1 MQFEPDDFK
10 RLAFEVRRFL
20 SKADAMTR
28 LATSPVLY
36 LELPDVGTMR
46 ALHMEI
52 VRAMTPDQFA
62 LTNPMRS
69 AFSYLDD
76 HTIKY
81 EPFAG
86 VTIVLSC
93 KQRFAVQMRGSV
105 AYRDIAFVDP
115 PPLPTMPPKGT
126 PE

>member
-20 SKADAMTR
+20 QKGDAMTR

-36 LELPDVGTMR
+36 LELPDVGKMR
-46 ALHMEI
+46 ALHVAI
-52 VRAMTPDQFA
+52 ASAMTPDMQH
-62 LTNPMRS
+62 NPQN
-69 AFSYLDD
+69 AGWSYPDD

-81 EPFAG
+81 EPYAG

-93 KQRFAVQMRGSV
+93 KQRFATTMRGSV
-105 AYRDIAFVDP
+105 GYRDIAFVDAT
-115 PPLPTMPPKGT
+115 LPKLSDGD
-126 PE
+126 